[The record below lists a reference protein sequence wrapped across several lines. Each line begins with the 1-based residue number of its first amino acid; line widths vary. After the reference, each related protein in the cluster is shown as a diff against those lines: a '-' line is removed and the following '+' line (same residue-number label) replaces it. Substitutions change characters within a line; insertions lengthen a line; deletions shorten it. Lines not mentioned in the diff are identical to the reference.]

1 MAIRSPNEELYKV
14 AFNRPIPGE
23 SLTRDPDDPMPSEKP
38 PEFTNIR
45 EASEFIFEQ
54 LTSEESYEEIIRLIA
69 GGMPL
74 MAIAQTILFSGFEKG
89 KWNPDLVMLLI
100 EPVVYMLMAL
110 AERADIDF
118 IIAPDDVEDQAETLL
133 TKSINHTV
141 LKKLQDP
148 SQPSVEPAIEQ
159 RLQELPPTPSLLGKE
174 Q

>member
-1 MAIRSPNEELYKV
+1 MAGNEELYKV
-14 AFNRPIPGE
+14 AFNRPMPGE

-38 PEFTNIR
+38 PEYTTVK

-54 LTSEESYEEIIRLIA
+54 LTSEESYEEILKLIG

-74 MAIAQTILFSGFEKG
+74 IAIAQTLLFSGFHEG

-118 IIAPDDVEDQAETLL
+118 VIAPDDAEDQAETLL
-133 TKSINHTV
+133 SKNTNFEV
-141 LKKLQDP
+141 LRKLQDP
-148 SQPSVEPAIEQ
+148 VEPSVEPEIEQ